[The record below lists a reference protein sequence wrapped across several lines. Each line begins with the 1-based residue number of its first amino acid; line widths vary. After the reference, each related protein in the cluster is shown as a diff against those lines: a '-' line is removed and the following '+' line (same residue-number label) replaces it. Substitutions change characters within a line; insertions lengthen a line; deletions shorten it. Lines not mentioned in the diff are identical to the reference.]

1 MARFGKMAIAP
12 EAPTVEPTPVSPGAQ
27 VAVDYTALVVAHDSV
42 RRAPAPPA
50 GQQEQFDRLRRT
62 TVKDGDPVVR
72 RAAVQ
77 AAARL
82 WCMKTTKA
90 GEPDIKAVGLIAR
103 FLVWA
108 AFGGIV
114 DEGRALTN
122 AVVEEYLTQRGSSS
136 AHSEGQKRHVLYAV
150 GRLMNPHEFP
160 PANKVS
166 APRKRVPAASRFEIL
181 QMQAVIPGLP
191 TLLGQRAQ
199 ALMDLA
205 LGAGARPGDFKT
217 LRGTAI
223 TSMAIEGQAVAVVTL
238 PNHNGGV
245 RQVPVVDPKISARL
259 LGLSARVAGG
269 LVLAPNAVQA
279 ERNIVN
285 RISSELREHG
295 HPKID
300 PAALRNRWIVDLAN
314 TVPAALLL
322 QLADVSDLR
331 VLVDQRSLLST
342 FKIRHAITI
351 LKETLT

>member
-1 MARFGKMAIAP
+1 MARFGKMAVASDSP
-12 EAPTVEPTPVSPGAQ
+12 PVKPTPASPGGQ
-27 VAVDYTALVVAHDSV
+27 IVADYTALVVAHDSV

-50 GQQEQFDRLRRT
+50 RQQEQFDRLTRT
-62 TVKDGDPVVR
+62 TVKDGEPLIR
-72 RAAVQ
+72 AAAVQ
-77 AAARL
+77 AGARL
-82 WCMKTTKA
+82 WCMRTTKA

-114 DEGRALTN
+114 DEGRAFTR
-122 AVVEEYLTQRGSSS
+122 AVVEEYLTQLASSS

-191 TLLGQRAQ
+191 TALGQRAQ

-205 LGAGARPGDFKT
+205 LGAGARAGDFKT

-223 TSMAIEGQAVAVVTL
+223 TSIAVDGQAVAVVTL

-245 RQVPVVDPKISARL
+245 RQIPVVDPKISARL
-259 LGLSARVAGG
+259 LGVSARVAGS
-269 LVLAPNAVQA
+269 LVLAPKAARA

-322 QLADVSDLR
+322 QLADLSDPR
-331 VLVDQRSLLST
+331 VIRDQKPLLST

-351 LKETLT
+351 LKETVR